1 MEICIYLSIEWKYL
15 VSNFQPLIHRKR
27 MMSGFMD
34 NTFSYVYLLVFNW
47 VCILL
52 QQQHQLVVLPCLVFS
67 GKLMFW
73 SVLWCTARSES
84 VNFFCNSSSKWWVVV
99 KILSGGDGCKRKYLQ
114 KSVVGEDLNKKWI
127 SSEKGIGAPR
137 FARKVRAVAP
147 LCQGLAIATRAQ
159 KVLQTKHII
168 LTLKIVLS

>member
-1 MEICIYLSIEWKYL
+1 M
-15 VSNFQPLIHRKR
+15 
-27 MMSGFMD
+27 
-34 NTFSYVYLLVFNW
+34 
-47 VCILL
+47 
-52 QQQHQLVVLPCLVFS
+52 
-67 GKLMFW
+67 
-73 SVLWCTARSES
+73 
-84 VNFFCNSSSKWWVVV
+84 
-99 KILSGGDGCKRKYLQ
+99 SGGDGCKRKHLQ

-159 KVLQTKHII
+159 KVLEVRNII